1 MLQSQCSPAPR
12 NTTLLLSD
20 TLELASPGEKVS
32 FHLLPFFLP
41 VINASL
47 VSQKGS
53 STPKAEPSRQ
63 TKGKKGTPKKRQ
75 LSHSRHLRAPS
86 SQIYFTKRWSTFS
99 TPVGGLT
106 KGNTWTLLICVG
118 KKPGSFVLHFH
129 HESRQRHQVF
139 SEITEDFSQAWF
151 HHLCR
156 KSCIWQNVLTP
167 NCCS

>member
-86 SQIYFTKRWSTFS
+86 SPIYFTKR
-99 TPVGGLT
+99 
-106 KGNTWTLLICVG
+106 
-118 KKPGSFVLHFH
+118 
-129 HESRQRHQVF
+129 
-139 SEITEDFSQAWF
+139 
-151 HHLCR
+151 
-156 KSCIWQNVLTP
+156 
-167 NCCS
+167 